1 MIRKVEVPPTC
12 FLNQT
17 IETFSRCGV
26 LLVSGRKEKANVM
39 TIGWGLL
46 GRLWRKAT
54 FMVAVRPSRYTH
66 DFIENTGE
74 FTVNVPNRGMESIV
88 SYCGTVSGKDHDK
101 FEE

>member
-1 MIRKVEVPPTC
+1 
-12 FLNQT
+12 
-17 IETFSRCGV
+17 
-26 LLVSGRKEKANVM
+26 
-39 TIGWGLL
+39 
-46 GRLWRKAT
+46 
-54 FMVAVRPSRYTH
+54 MVAVRPSRYTH